1 MNDWKSQA
9 LQDFKTWL
17 EDLPD
22 AAAAADGAGEPECDW
37 HTLFAE
43 FASLRQEIRLQN
55 REQARVV
62 RDLEKMADVGQAS
75 LDLFR
80 RHTGELSTLEERSRQ
95 AAERKCLLPFLDV
108 RDALVRGRDA
118 AARAAGSRS
127 LLRRPPPG
135 MKGVVQGYEM
145 AIQRFDRALAV
156 AGVQVIATV
165 GRGFDAQSMR
175 AVETRRVAGV
185 ADGVVVEEFL
195 SGFVRG
201 AEVLR
206 PADVVV
212 NRRQDADNVGED

>member
-22 AAAAADGAGEPECDW
+22 AAIVDDNAKGPECDW

-55 REQARVV
+55 REQARAV
-62 RDLEKMADVGQAS
+62 RDLEKIAEVSQAS
-75 LDLFR
+75 IDLFR
-80 RHTGELSTLEERSRQ
+80 RHTGELSALEERSRQ
-95 AAERKCLLPFLDV
+95 AAERRCLLPFLDV

-118 AARAAGSRS
+118 AARAASHRGLFRH
-127 LLRRPPPG
+127 PPPG
-135 MKGVVQGYEM
+135 MEGVVQGYEM
-145 AIQRFDRALAV
+145 AIQRFDRALAL
-156 AGVQVIATV
+156 AGVQVISTV
-165 GRGFDAQSMR
+165 GRDFDAQSMR
-175 AVETRRVAGV
+175 AVDTREVASV

-201 AEVLR
+201 DEVLR
-206 PADVVV
+206 PAEVLV
-212 NRRQDADNVGED
+212 NRRQSAEQS

>member
-9 LQDFKTWL
+9 LQDFQSWL

-22 AAAAADGAGEPECDW
+22 EAIVDDGVGEPECDW
-37 HTLFAE
+37 HALFAE
-43 FASLRQEIRLQN
+43 FTALRQEIRLQN

-80 RHTGELSTLEERSRQ
+80 RHAGELSTLEERSRQ

-108 RDALVRGRDA
+108 RDALVRGRDG
-118 AARAAGSRS
+118 AARVAGYRG
-127 LLRRPPPG
+127 LFRRRPAG
-135 MKGVVQGYEM
+135 MEGVVQGYKM
-145 AIQRFDRALAV
+145 AIQRFDRALAL
-156 AGVQVIATV
+156 AGVQVVPTV

-175 AVETRRVAGV
+175 AVETRQVAGV

-195 SGFVRG
+195 SGFVLG
-201 AEVLR
+201 NAVLR

-212 NRRQDADNVGED
+212 NRLPYADKS

>member
-9 LQDFKTWL
+9 LQDFKAWL

-22 AAAAADGAGEPECDW
+22 DAAAGDGASEPECDW

-43 FASLRQEIRLQN
+43 FTSLRQEIRLQN

-80 RHTGELSTLEERSRQ
+80 RHTGELSGLEERSHQ
-95 AAERKCLLPFLDV
+95 AAQRQCILPFLDV
-108 RDALVRGRDA
+108 RDSLVRGRDA
-118 AARAAGSRS
+118 ATQAAGSRR
-127 LLRRPPPG
+127 LFWRPPPG
-135 MKGVVQGYEM
+135 IEGVIQGYEM

-156 AGVQVIATV
+156 AGVQVISTV
-165 GRGFDAQSMR
+165 GRGFDAQLMR
-175 AVETRRVAGV
+175 AVETRQVAGV
-185 ADGVVVEEFL
+185 ADGVVMEEFL

-201 AEVLR
+201 DEVLR

-212 NRRQDADNVGED
+212 NRRQGADKS